1 MNKLPI
7 GKLFMATV
15 DGVDATVL
23 VSLETEL
30 KGDNRQSCFRYGPP
44 SNHIIPRASKIVILH
59 EIQTINTDR
68 AKSLRKT
75 NG

>member
-15 DGVDATVL
+15 DGVDAVIL
-23 VSLETEL
+23 KSLETEE

-44 SNHIIPRASKIVILH
+44 SHAIIQRNAEIVILH
-59 EIQTINTDR
+59 EIHTINTDR